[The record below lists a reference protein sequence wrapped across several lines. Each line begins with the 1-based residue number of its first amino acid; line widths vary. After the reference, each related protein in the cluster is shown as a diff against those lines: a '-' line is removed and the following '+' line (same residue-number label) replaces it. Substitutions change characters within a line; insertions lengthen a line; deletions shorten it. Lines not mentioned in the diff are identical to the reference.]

1 MWLLK
6 VCYWGRPIRLDGRGD
21 RQSAARLG
29 GINQAAVKAWMKSDH
44 VLRTVL
50 DNGLTVLIREMH
62 HAPVATFWVFY
73 RVGSRN
79 EVPGSTGISHWVEHM
94 MFKGTPSFPSKTLDW
109 AIARVGGH
117 WNAFTSPDLTTFFET
132 MPAAEIDLS
141 LQIESDRMVNSLFG
155 EDEVEAERSVMISER
170 QGLEN
175 NPMFLLSEEVYAA
188 AFRVHPYHH
197 KVIGDMVDLETI
209 SRDDLYAHYRQFYS
223 PSNAIAVAVGDFV
236 QDTMLARIS
245 ELFGSLPPGR
255 APSPIHRVE
264 PEQRGE
270 RRLTIEGEGDT
281 AFLMIA
287 YRAPCATDP
296 DFFPLAVL
304 ATALLGGGSGPLG
317 NSGGN
322 KSSRLYKALVDTEL
336 AADVSGGL
344 TPSLDPTLLTINVTV
359 RAGGTPAQVEA
370 ALDAELSQLLA
381 GRPVTEAELAKA
393 IKRAKAAFA
402 YSSESVTNQGFWL
415 GFSELT
421 GGSYTFLDDYL
432 KKIQRVTL
440 DDLSRVAA
448 NCFDRRRRTVGWYVP
463 VNDN

>member
-1 MWLLK
+1 
-6 VCYWGRPIRLDGRGD
+6 
-21 RQSAARLG
+21 
-29 GINQAAVKAWMKSDH
+29 MKSDH

-79 EVPGSTGISHWVEHM
+79 EVPGTTGISHWVEHM

-155 EDEVEAERSVMISER
+155 EDEVESERSVIISER

-175 NPMFLLSEEVYAA
+175 SPMFLLSEKVYAA

-209 SRDDLYAHYRQFYS
+209 SRDDLYAHYRQFYN
-223 PSNAIAVAVGDFV
+223 PSNAIGVAVGDFV

-245 ELFGSLPPGR
+245 ELFGPLPPGQV
-255 APSPIHRVE
+255 PSPLHRIE

-270 RRLTIEGEGDT
+270 RRLTIEGEGET
-281 AFLMIA
+281 AYLMLA
-287 YRAPCATDP
+287 YRAPRATDP

-304 ATALLGGGSGPLG
+304 ATALLGGGAGPLG
-317 NSGGN
+317 NSGSN

-336 AADVSGGL
+336 AAAVNGGL
-344 TPSLDPTLLTINVTV
+344 TPSLDPTLLTISVTV
-359 RAGGTPAQVEA
+359 RAGGTPDQVEA
-370 ALDAELSQLLA
+370 ALDAELGQLLA
-381 GRPVTEAELAKA
+381 DRPVSEAELAKA

-421 GGSYTFLDDYL
+421 AGSHTFLDDYL
-432 KKIQRVTL
+432 DKIQRVIL

-448 NCFDRRRRTVGWYVP
+448 NCFDRRRRTVGWYIP
-463 VNDN
+463 GNDS